1 LKPGGPQV
9 TALGGGHGLAVTL
22 AAARQ
27 YARGVTAVVSVADNG
42 GSSGRLREMTGIPA
56 PGDLRRCLGALAS
69 PSSVWTQAFEYR
81 FPADGELAGHA
92 LGNLV
97 IAVLA
102 EVSGDFAT
110 ALEHAARLLQ
120 VEGRVLPATVVPVD
134 LVAHI
139 DGTKVIGQ
147 VTVARSRERIDSLT
161 LDPPDPRSPAEAV
174 EAVAAADQVIL
185 GPGSLYTS
193 VLACSVVPDLA
204 AALAGRSG
212 GRVFVANVR
221 AVEPESGG
229 YGAAEQLKVLLS
241 HGVPVDVM
249 VYDPA
254 SANPASGIAAVGD
267 LGPEIDGVRCVP
279 AAVTRDDGREHDPV
293 RLAAVLATLAFPSA

>member
-1 LKPGGPQV
+1 
-9 TALGGGHGLAVTL
+9 LGGGHGLAVTL

-56 PGDLRRCLGALAS
+56 PGDLRRCLGALAN
-69 PSSVWTQAFEYR
+69 PNSVWTRAFEYR

-102 EVSGDFAT
+102 EVGGDFAA

-120 VEGRVLPATVVPVD
+120 VEGRVLPATVLPVD
-134 LVAHI
+134 LVAHV
-139 DGTKVIGQ
+139 DGTEVVGQ
-147 VTVARSRERIDSLT
+147 VTVARTRQRIDRLS
-161 LDPPDPRSPAEAV
+161 LDPPDLRSPAEAV
-174 EAVAAADQVIL
+174 EAVARADQVIL

-204 AALAGRSG
+204 VALAGRG
-212 GRVFVANVR
+212 AGRVFVANVR

-229 YGAAEQLKVLLS
+229 YGAADQLKVLLS

-249 VYDPA
+249 VYDPD
-254 SANPASGIAAVGD
+254 SADPARGVPAIGD

-279 AAVTRDDGREHDPV
+279 ASVTRDDGLEHDPR
-293 RLAAVLATLAFPSA
+293 RLAAVLASLAGPGTSAE

>member
-1 LKPGGPQV
+1 
-9 TALGGGHGLAVTL
+9 LGGGHGLAVTL

-56 PGDLRRCLGALAS
+56 PGDLRRCLGALAN
-69 PSSVWTQAFEYR
+69 PNSVWTRAFEYR

-102 EVSGDFAT
+102 EVGGDFAA

-120 VEGRVLPATVVPVD
+120 VEGRVLPATVLPVD
-134 LVAHI
+134 LVAHV
-139 DGTKVIGQ
+139 DGTEVIGQ
-147 VTVARSRERIDSLT
+147 VTVARTRQRIDRLS
-161 LDPPDPRSPAEAV
+161 LDPPDLRSPAEAV
-174 EAVAAADQVIL
+174 EAVVRADQVIL

-204 AALAGRSG
+204 VALAGRAA

-229 YGAAEQLKVLLS
+229 YGAADQLKVLLS

-249 VYDPA
+249 VYDPD
-254 SANPASGIAAVGD
+254 SADPARGFHAIGD

-279 AAVTRDDGREHDPV
+279 ASVTRDDGLEHDPS
-293 RLAAVLATLAFPSA
+293 RLAAVLASLAGPGTGRG